1 MSGGTPTETWVRAS
15 ALLLSAS
22 QFHRLVRDVWQEC
35 MFQHNWNSVWGT
47 DDSFFSCQRCPDS
60 REERRYHFFFPV
72 ICLLSCSFHRG
83 RVNKARL
90 GLAGQLFSGS
100 PQIPPVTRRQLLLVF
115 FSWQENGQRGERR
128 SGDAFTLFFMTS
140 PWLHLLLQGR
150 VKRKKVHSWE
160 ELLLNWPMWV
170 PGSLINVNA
179 VKLHSLTIC
188 HVLIGLL
195 ITSFSKQRRR
205 DLSRVDGFGPDPFST
220 RYKAR
225 GRLHFSR
232 ERSGCCL
239 FTTGNLTEVNR
250 TASIPPVTLLL
261 VKHTLGAVGIT
272 RLIKSFE
279 KNSPFYLSG
288 SLNLP
293 LQCGKSH
300 NFSKNALEMFVFC
313 GYF

>member
-1 MSGGTPTETWVRAS
+1 MW
-15 ALLLSAS
+15 
-22 QFHRLVRDVWQEC
+22 DVWQEC

-47 DDSFFSCQRCPDS
+47 NSSIFPVSAVLILVKN
-60 REERRYHFFFPV
+60 ERIIFPV
-72 ICLLSCSFHRG
+72 ICLLSRSFHRG

-100 PQIPPVTRRQLLLVF
+100 PQIPPVTHRQLLLVF
-115 FSWQENGQRGERR
+115 FSWQENGQSGERR

-160 ELLLNWPMWV
+160 ELLLNQPVWV
-170 PGSLINVNA
+170 PGSPIDVNT

-220 RYKAR
+220 PVQS
-225 GRLHFSR
+225 L
-232 ERSGCCL
+232 RSPSFQWG
-239 FTTGNLTEVNR
+239 E
-250 TASIPPVTLLL
+250 IKLLS
-261 VKHTLGAVGIT
+261 VYY
-272 RLIKSFE
+272 R
-279 KNSPFYLSG
+279 
-288 SLNLP
+288 
-293 LQCGKSH
+293 KSH
-300 NFSKNALEMFVFC
+300 RSEPDCINSSCDAVIS
-313 GYF
+313 